1 MWSASQSNI
10 LNVTLQYIGITVA
23 AFLIVAMAGGID
35 VVAIQAPTVTA
46 MDFFSGVGPMTIV
59 TWIVVLITVNISL
72 QAIIQISLG
81 AKDVQTARKGFVIG
95 GLVMLPVGFVAA
107 LLGVIA
113 SEMYPSI
120 SPTTALPQLIMSLN
134 PWIAGITLAPYGPP
148 MSVRPATCSCRQ
160 RRSILTT
167 STNSSS
173 ILRCRI
179 RSTWPSLACR
189 YSC

>member
-1 MWSASQSNI
+1 M
-10 LNVTLQYIGITVA
+10 
-23 AFLIVAMAGGID
+23 
-35 VVAIQAPTVTA
+35 
-46 MDFFSGVGPMTIV
+46 
-59 TWIVVLITVNISL
+59 NISL

-134 PWIAGITLAPYGPP
+134 PWIAGITLA
-148 MSVRPATCSCRQ
+148 SLWAADVSTACNLLLSAATF
-160 RRSILTT
+160 ILTIFI
-167 STNSSS
+167 NSSL
-173 ILRCRI
+173 ILKCRI
-179 RSTWPSLACR
+179 RSTCR
-189 YSC
+189 HPHFGIVPR